1 MKVIGFGDNVVDKYV
16 DIQTMY
22 PGGNTLNFTVYAKQL
37 GCDSAFM
44 GIFGT
49 DLAAAH
55 NQDTLKKM
63 GVDTSHCKVVE
74 GENGYATV
82 DLVDGDRVFLRS
94 NNGGISN
101 TSKFKLTP
109 EDLEYIKTFQLLH
122 SSKYSYIENE
132 LTNIQSTGVPIS
144 FDFSDDFTEEY
155 IEQVAP
161 LVDYSFLS
169 CSHLD
174 ETEVRELLKKVHS
187 LGSQIIV
194 GTLGSKGALL
204 YNGTSFYSQV
214 PKLVEAVDTLGA
226 GDSFITAFLLN
237 YVSRSASSEE
247 EDRIQESLRKA
258 AEFAAKTCMV
268 EGAFGYGL
276 KYEE

>member
-22 PGGNTLNFTVYAKQL
+22 PGGNALNFTVYAKQL
-37 GCDSAFM
+37 GIQSAFM

-55 NQDTLKKM
+55 NQNTLKNL
-63 GVDTSHCKVVE
+63 GIDISHCKVKD
-74 GENGYATV
+74 GENGYAMV

-101 TSKFKLTP
+101 TSQFKLTD
-109 EDLEYIKTFQLLH
+109 EDLEYIRNFELLH
-122 SSKYSYIENE
+122 SSKYSYIESE
-132 LTNIQSTGVPIS
+132 LPKIQSTGVRIS

-155 IEQVAP
+155 IEQVTP
-161 LVDYSFLS
+161 FVDFSFLS
-169 CSHLD
+169 CSHL
-174 ETEVRELLKKVHS
+174 EKNEVEDLLKKVYS
-187 LGSQIIV
+187 LGSKIV
-194 GTLGSKGALL
+194 VATLGSKGALL
-204 YNGTSFYSQV
+204 YNGTSFFSQS
-214 PKLVEAVDTLGA
+214 PKLVDAVDTLGA

-237 YVSRSASSEE
+237 YLGNLSYISNEE
-247 EDRIQESLRKA
+247 QLIRESMQKG

-276 KYEE
+276 KYE

>member
-37 GCDSAFM
+37 GCESAFM

-55 NQDTLKKM
+55 NQNTLKKI
-63 GVDTSHCKVVE
+63 GVETSHCKLVE
-74 GENGYATV
+74 GENGYAMV

-132 LTNIQSTGVPIS
+132 LPTIQSTGVPIS

-155 IEQVAP
+155 IEKVAP

-187 LGSQIIV
+187 LGSQIVV

-214 PKLVEAVDTLGA
+214 PKFVAAVDTLGA

-237 YVSRSASSEE
+237 YISHSASSKEE
-247 EDRIQESLRKA
+247 ERIQESLRKA
-258 AEFAAKTCMV
+258 AEFAAKTCMM

>member
-22 PGGNTLNFTVYAKQL
+22 PGGNALNFTVYAKQF
-37 GCDSAFM
+37 GSESAFL

-55 NQDTLKKM
+55 NQDTLKKI
-63 GVDTSHCKVVE
+63 GVDISHCKVLD
-74 GENGYATV
+74 GENGYAMV

-94 NNGGISN
+94 NQGGISN
-101 TSKFKLTP
+101 TSKYKLTE
-109 EDLEYIKTFQLLH
+109 EDLDYIKSFQLLH
-122 SSKYSYIENE
+122 SSKYSYIESE
-132 LTNIQSTGVPIS
+132 LPKMKSTGVPIS
-144 FDFSDDFTEEY
+144 FDFSDDFTKEY
-155 IEQVAP
+155 VEQVAP
-161 LVDYSFLS
+161 FVDFSFLS
-169 CSHLD
+169 CSHL
-174 ETEVRELLKKVHS
+174 EENEVKDLLIKVNS
-187 LGSQIIV
+187 LGSKIVV

-204 YNGTSFYSQV
+204 YNGTSFFSQP

-226 GDSFITAFLLN
+226 GDSFITAFLLSYLGN
-237 YVSRSASSEE
+237 LSDIENEE
-247 EDRIQESLRKA
+247 KLIKESMQKG

-276 KYEE
+276 KYE

>member
-22 PGGNTLNFTVYAKQL
+22 PGGNALNFTVYAKQL
-37 GCDSAFM
+37 GSESAFL

-55 NQDTLKKM
+55 NQDTLNIM
-63 GVDTSHCKVVE
+63 GIDISHCKVID
-74 GENGYATV
+74 GENGYAMV
-82 DLVDGDRVFLRS
+82 DLVEGDRVFLRS

-101 TSKFKLTP
+101 TSQFKLAD
-109 EDLEYIKTFQLLH
+109 EDLDYIKSFELLH
-122 SSKYSYIENE
+122 SSKYSYIESE
-132 LTNIQSTGVPIS
+132 LPKIQSSGVPIS

-155 IEQVAP
+155 LEQVAP
-161 LVDYSFLS
+161 FVDFSFLS
-169 CSHLD
+169 CSHL
-174 ETEVRELLKKVHS
+174 EENEVQDLLKKIYS
-187 LGSQIIV
+187 LGSKIAV

-204 YNGTSFYSQV
+204 YNGTSFFSQS
-214 PKLVEAVDTLGA
+214 PKLVDAVDTLGA
-226 GDSFITAFLLN
+226 GDSFITAFLLSYLGN
-237 YVSRSASSEE
+237 LSDINNEE
-247 EDRIQESLRKA
+247 QLIRKSMQLG

-276 KYEE
+276 KYR

>member
-22 PGGNTLNFTVYAKQL
+22 PGGNALNFTVYAKQL
-37 GCDSAFM
+37 GSESAFL

-55 NQDTLKKM
+55 NQDTLNIM
-63 GVDTSHCKVVE
+63 GIDISHCKVID
-74 GENGYATV
+74 GENGYAMV
-82 DLVDGDRVFLRS
+82 DLVEGDRVFLRS

-101 TSKFKLTP
+101 TSQFKLAD
-109 EDLEYIKTFQLLH
+109 EDLDYIKSFELLH
-122 SSKYSYIENE
+122 SSKYSYIESE
-132 LTNIQSTGVPIS
+132 LPKIQSSGVPIS

-155 IEQVAP
+155 LEQVAP
-161 LVDYSFLS
+161 FVDFSFLS
-169 CSHLD
+169 CSHL
-174 ETEVRELLKKVHS
+174 EENEVQDLLKKIYS
-187 LGSQIIV
+187 LGSKIAV

-204 YNGTSFYSQV
+204 YNGTSFFSQS
-214 PKLVEAVDTLGA
+214 PKLVDAVDTLGA
-226 GDSFITAFLLN
+226 GDSFITAFLLSYLGN
-237 YVSRSASSEE
+237 LSDINNEE
-247 EDRIQESLRKA
+247 QLIRESMQLG

-276 KYEE
+276 KYR

>member
-37 GCDSAFM
+37 GYESAFM

-49 DLAAAH
+49 DLAAEH

-63 GVDTSHCKVVE
+63 GVQISHCKVLE
-74 GENGYATV
+74 GENGYAMV

-109 EDLEYIKTFQLLH
+109 EDLEYIKSFQLLH

-132 LTNIQSTGVPIS
+132 LSHIQSTGVPIS
-144 FDFSDDFTEEY
+144 FDFSDDFTDEY
-155 IEQVAP
+155 LEQVVP

-169 CSHLD
+169 CSHLA
-174 ETEVRELLKKVHS
+174 ENEVRPLLKKVYS
-187 LGSQIIV
+187 LGSKLVV

-204 YNGTSFYSQV
+204 YNGTSFYSQA

-237 YVSRSASSEE
+237 YMGHISISEE
-247 EDRIQESLRKA
+247 QRIQESLDKA

>member
-22 PGGNTLNFTVYAKQL
+22 PGGNALNFTVYAKQL
-37 GCDSAFM
+37 GSQSAFM

-55 NQDTLKKM
+55 NQNTLKNL
-63 GVDTSHCKVVE
+63 GIDTPHCKVKD
-74 GENGYATV
+74 GENGYAMV

-101 TSKFKLTP
+101 TSQFKLAD
-109 EDLEYIKTFQLLH
+109 EDLEYIKSFELLH
-122 SSKYSYIENE
+122 SSKYSYIESE
-132 LTNIQSTGVPIS
+132 LPKIQSTGVPIS

-161 LVDYSFLS
+161 FVDFSFLS
-169 CSHLD
+169 CSHL
-174 ETEVRELLKKVHS
+174 EKNEVEDLLKKVYS
-187 LGSQIIV
+187 LGSKIV
-194 GTLGSKGALL
+194 VATLGSKGALL
-204 YNGTSFYSQV
+204 YNGTSFFSQS
-214 PKLVEAVDTLGA
+214 PKLVDAVDTLGA

-237 YVSRSASSEE
+237 YLGNLSDINNEE
-247 EDRIQESLRKA
+247 QLIRESMQKG

-276 KYEE
+276 KYE

>member
-37 GCDSAFM
+37 GSDSSFM

-55 NQDTLKKM
+55 NQDTLKKI
-63 GVDTSHCKVVE
+63 GVDISHSKVLE
-74 GENGYATV
+74 GENGYAMV

-94 NNGGISN
+94 NKGGISN
-101 TSKFKLTP
+101 TSKYQLSVD
-109 EDLEYIKTFQLLH
+109 DLEYIKSFQLLH
-122 SSKYSYIENE
+122 SSKYSYIESE
-132 LTNIQSTGVPIS
+132 LPKIKSTGVPIS
-144 FDFSDDFTEEY
+144 FDFSDDFTDEY

-161 LVDYSFLS
+161 FVDYSFLS

-174 ETEVRELLKKVHS
+174 ESEVKELLKKVHS
-187 LGSQIIV
+187 LGSQIVV

-204 YNGTSFYSQV
+204 YNGTSFYAQA

-226 GDSFITAFLLN
+226 GDSFITAFLLT
-237 YVSRSASSEE
+237 YVGHSENLEE
-247 EDRIQESLRKA
+247 EVLIQQSLSKA
-258 AEFAAKTCMV
+258 AEFAATTCMV

-276 KYEE
+276 KYGE